1 MDNIII
7 GSGAAGCVVARQLAE
22 KGNRK
27 VHVIEKRGHIGGNC
41 YDLYDKDG
49 VFVHQYGPHI
59 FHTNR
64 ENVIAF
70 LSKFTDWHYFE
81 HKVVARVGE
90 QLLPVPFNLNSL
102 AMIYEESKAEEL
114 ERILIET
121 YGEGSR
127 VPIMKLKE
135 SSNPDIRRIAEY
147 VYENIFLRYTMK
159 QWGQTPEEI
168 SPEVTGRVPVLI
180 SHDNRYFQDT
190 VQGVPQTG
198 YTKMFEAM
206 LDHENITVETN
217 QDAGNVLEFK
227 ENQIYYQGERFKGN
241 VIYTGALDELFRCEY
256 GRLPYRSLRFEFQHY
271 EQPDF
276 QGHSV
281 VNYTISQDYTRITEF
296 KYLTGQDID
305 STTVVR
311 EYPFAYTGK
320 EGEIPYYA
328 IINEEN
334 QILYEKYQKLAEKYD
349 RLYLLGRLAEYKYYN
364 IDAMVDRALLLS
376 EKIMRGE
383 K

>member
-1 MDNIII
+1 
-7 GSGAAGCVVARQLAE
+7 
-22 KGNRK
+22 
-27 VHVIEKRGHIGGNC
+27 
-41 YDLYDKDG
+41 
-49 VFVHQYGPHI
+49 
-59 FHTNR
+59 
-64 ENVIAF
+64 
-70 LSKFTDWHYFE
+70 
-81 HKVVARVGE
+81 
-90 QLLPVPFNLNSL
+90 
-102 AMIYEESKAEEL
+102 
-114 ERILIET
+114 
-121 YGEGSR
+121 
-127 VPIMKLKE
+127 
-135 SSNPDIRRIAEY
+135 
-147 VYENIFLRYTMK
+147 
-159 QWGQTPEEI
+159 
-168 SPEVTGRVPVLI
+168 
-180 SHDNRYFQDT
+180 
-190 VQGVPQTG
+190 
-198 YTKMFEAM
+198 
-206 LDHENITVETN
+206 
-217 QDAGNVLEFK
+217 EFK